1 MQDSSTLL
9 SPASTPAHATRPT
22 AHWIRIA
29 LAIAVGAVVV
39 GLIWFAQVL
48 PGVDAS
54 LVDMG
59 FDPDRARL
67 LSALTMG
74 GLTAAGASLLT
85 GGRIA
90 PVLVGAAVFGAFD
103 FARFRTE
110 TLAALASRG
119 ADGRFDPLG
128 WLLTGATLAIVGLVI
143 CWASSLIALAV
154 RNRLLPLARIVQA
167 WAGRR
172 RPARRELGRLGAAG
186 AVALALAV
194 AGSTFG
200 DLMNYSPDVHM
211 RSGASLPLGL
221 FSGPASIPSSGPG
234 GAPGTGSDTG
244 TGAGG
249 PSNAPAA
256 SQAAIDTVVQTG
268 RLVAGPLPGSFVSP
282 GALSTQ
288 QPWAAHPPSGTGRI
302 STAFLPGPW
311 IGGTRSAAQVDIYLP
326 PGYGSPGVRYP
337 VVYEAHYPLDKWTSS
352 MQLPAVLDALITSG
366 SIPPEIFVFA
376 STGGGPYADS
386 ECADSY
392 DGREWFNRYVAT
404 TLVSFIDG
412 HYPTIATPAARSL
425 MGFSQGGYCAAALL
439 FRHPDVFGQAISLSG
454 YFSAGLETR
463 TTLNAWMPFHHDP
476 AFIRAASP
484 INLATTMPAAARAR
498 LFIVLSA
505 DPASLPFGPEMVSF
519 ASVLAQQGFSFA
531 LVPTPDAHS
540 WPVVRTLLPTFL
552 RMVAQRQVALGVFG

>member
-1 MQDSSTLL
+1 M
-9 SPASTPAHATRPT
+9 AFG
-22 AHWIRIA
+22 
-29 LAIAVGAVVV
+29 IAVL
-39 GLIWFAQVL
+39 GLLRIAQVL
-48 PGVDAS
+48 PGVDAT

-59 FDPDRARL
+59 FDPDRSRL
-67 LSALTMG
+67 ISALTMA

-90 PVLVGAAVFGAFD
+90 PVLAGSAVFGALD
-103 FARFRTE
+103 FSRFRLE
-110 TLAALASRG
+110 TTAALASRG
-119 ADGRFDPLG
+119 ADGRFDPIG

-154 RNRLLPLARIVQA
+154 RNRLLPLAQIVRA
-167 WAGRR
+167 WSGRR
-172 RPARRELGRLGAAG
+172 RPSRRELGRLGAAG
-186 AVALALAV
+186 IVALALAV

-221 FSGPASIPSSGPG
+221 FSGPASIQPAGAG
-234 GAPGTGSDTG
+234 GAGGGPVTGNGAGVGTG
-244 TGAGG
+244 TGGG
-249 PSNAPAA
+249 QPSNTPAD
-256 SQAAIDTVVQTG
+256 SQAAIATVVQTG
-268 RLVAGPLPGSFVSP
+268 HLVAGPLPGSFVSP
-282 GALSTQ
+282 GALATK

-302 STAFLPGPW
+302 ATVFLPAPW
-311 IGGTRSAAQVDIYLP
+311 VGGTRSAAQVDIYLP
-326 PGYGSPGVRYP
+326 PGYGSPGMRYP

-376 STGGGPYADS
+376 SAGGGPYADS

-425 MGFSQGGYCAAALL
+425 MGFSQGGYCASALL
-439 FRHPDVFGQAISLSG
+439 LRHPDVFGQAISLSG

-476 AFIRAASP
+476 AVIRAASP
-484 INLATTMPAAARAR
+484 IDLATTLPAAARAR

-519 ASVLAQQGFSFA
+519 ASVLAQHGFSFA

-540 WPVVRTLLPTFL
+540 WPIVRTLLPTFL
-552 RMVAQRQVALGVFG
+552 RMLAERQVALGVFG